1 MGSGL
6 YKIVKGERVE
16 MSSREVKQYIMKQN
30 NWTSSQY
37 DKQYDIFKNKL
48 RAYENYERA
57 HGVTSSRQSPTQL
70 LFKEAKAKAREGA
83 DYSPSLKMRRIR
95 SFTSVSS
102 GKAGQKALQGKR
114 YQARRQALYEYAT
127 AKQFEGFIRDN
138 PMAKKSSDTIKD
150 PVKRE
155 QALRDY
161 ANKLNAKIAESE
173 KEAKAEQE
181 RTGIPYDREVFGS
194 DDVVDFD
201 IDAYL

>member
-6 YKIVKGERVE
+6 YKIVKGSRVE
-16 MSSREVKQYIMKQN
+16 MSSKEVKQYIMKQN

-57 HGVTSSRQSPTQL
+57 HGVASQRQSPTQL

-83 DYSPSLKMRRIR
+83 NYSPSIKMQRIR

-102 GKAGQKALQGKR
+102 GKAGQRALQSER
-114 YQARRQALYEYAT
+114 YMSRRTQLYEQAT
-127 AKQFEGFIRDN
+127 TRQFEGLIKN
-138 PMAKKSSDTIKD
+138 NKMAQEIAMRIKD

-155 QALRDY
+155 KALAEY
-161 ANKLNAKIAESE
+161 ANKIHAKIDEQGRAQEN
-173 KEAKAEQE
+173 EA
-181 RTGIPYDREVFGS
+181 IPHGETFGS
-194 DDVVDFD
+194 NDVADFD
-201 IDAYL
+201 IDAYLD